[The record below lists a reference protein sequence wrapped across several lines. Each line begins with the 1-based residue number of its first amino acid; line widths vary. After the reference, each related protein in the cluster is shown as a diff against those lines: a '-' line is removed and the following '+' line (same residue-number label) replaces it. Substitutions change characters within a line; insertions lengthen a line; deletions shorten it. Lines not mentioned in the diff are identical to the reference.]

1 MTSVFKGKK
10 TFKRKLNIFFFIVCT
25 DGSSI
30 SHGGISYQRTGS
42 GKFRSSSGALV
53 PGSAMGAIFSSKFS
67 YIPHFFLLL
76 LDTGDIIRD
85 SWQYIIVPLRTLGIN
100 CKSKGKFQIFHD
112 SFTVSRNFKEFK
124 TSSHY

>member
-1 MTSVFKGKK
+1 MKASHEHVKNLFSLIHDGFFSNAFEALSACILTVLVKKNYLAILMTSVFKGKK

-42 GKFRSSSGALV
+42 GKYRSSSGALV

-67 YIPHFFLLL
+67 NTSLILFF
-76 LDTGDIIRD
+76 
-85 SWQYIIVPLRTLGIN
+85 Y
-100 CKSKGKFQIFHD
+100 F
-112 SFTVSRNFKEFK
+112 
-124 TSSHY
+124 